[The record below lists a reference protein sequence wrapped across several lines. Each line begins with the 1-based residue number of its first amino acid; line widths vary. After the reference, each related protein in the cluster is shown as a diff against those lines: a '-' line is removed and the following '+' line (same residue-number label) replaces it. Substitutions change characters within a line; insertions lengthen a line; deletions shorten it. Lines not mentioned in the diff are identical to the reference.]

1 MARIR
6 PWRRFERDTV
16 TDAHTTPPIAQQAGT
31 LSLGGDLHVHRLGF
45 GAMRLVGEGVWGP
58 PRDRDEALSVLRRV
72 VELGIDFIDTADS
85 YGPQLGEQLIKDA
98 LYPYPDDLVI
108 GTKAGFA
115 RTGPSQ
121 WHKLGHPAYL
131 KQQVELSLRNLG
143 LERIDLLQLHRIDP
157 EVALADQLGALVE
170 LREEGK
176 IRHIGLSEVS
186 VDELSAARAITPIVS
201 VQNRYAPSFR
211 QSEDVLEQCEKDG
224 VAFLPWAPVGSGEM
238 ASPDSP
244 LASIA
249 AEHDVSPVQLALTW
263 LLHRSPVML
272 PIPGTSKV
280 AHLEENTAAAS
291 VRLSE
296 DEVERISRFLS

>member
-1 MARIR
+1 M
-6 PWRRFERDTV
+6 
-16 TDAHTTPPIAQQAGT
+16 TDPHTTPRIADQAGT
-31 LSLGGDLHVHRLGF
+31 LLLGGDLRVHRLGF
-45 GAMRLVGEGVWGP
+45 GAMRIVGEGVWGP
-58 PRDRDEALSVLRRV
+58 PRDRDEALAVLRRA

-85 YGPQLGEQLIKDA
+85 YGPQISEQLIREA
-98 LYPYPDDLVI
+98 LYPYSENLVI

-115 RTGPSQ
+115 RTGPSE

-157 EVALADQLGALVE
+157 EVPLADQLGALVE
-170 LREEGK
+170 LRNEGK

-186 VDELSAARAITPIVS
+186 VDELSAARAITPIAS
-201 VQNRYAPSFR
+201 VQNQYAPSFR

-224 VAFLPWAPVGSGEM
+224 IAFLPWAPVGRGEM

-244 LASIA
+244 LAAIA
-249 AEHDVSPVQLALTW
+249 AEHEVSPVRLALAW

-272 PIPGTSKV
+272 PIPGTSRV
-280 AHLEENTAAAS
+280 AHLEENTAAAT

-296 DEVERISRFLS
+296 EEVERISRFLS